1 MLKKQKRP
9 PYLCRLILSLL
20 SEYQQNYSICGDLE
34 EMYHE
39 IVADKNTLFA
49 SLWFWYQT
57 ILCLS
62 KYTAAKMYWSFAMIK
77 NYIKIAFRNIQRHKG
92 YSSINIAGL
101 ALGLTA
107 VILILLLV
115 QFEISFDKYHK
126 NADRIYRVMRGRQ
139 GSDRMSY
146 LTQPP
151 LALTLKAEF
160 PEVESATRF
169 YPAGKIHISFEEKN
183 FFEAGFYFTD
193 PETFDIFSFELMDGD
208 PNKVFTDPY
217 SVIISEAVAKKYFG
231 NKNPIGKIISYKSEH
246 DFKITGVMKDLP
258 DNSIFAVNFLA
269 PFKTTQIMDS
279 FHNHE
284 SWRYSSYRTYFLLNK
299 ESNIQD
305 LERKIPDLITKHFDE
320 KTAKQIRFDFQPL
333 TKIHLQ
339 SEQVKVIY
347 LLSSVAILILII
359 ACINYINLATACSTQ
374 RMKEIG
380 IRKVIGA
387 YRHQLIKQILGE
399 SILFSIIAFSL
410 AIILVALLLPS
421 FNVFVER
428 NLIFNPVE
436 NLQFLSWLVVLL
448 LFVSFVAG
456 GYPAFAIST
465 FNPMTTFRNRIAG
478 SKGSK
483 LRNSLVVGQ
492 FLISITLI
500 IATLI
505 IKDQMHFIRNKDVG
519 FAKDQILVIDIR
531 DKRLK
536 SNLESIKSEL
546 KRNLNILTVT
556 SSIDLPNESGAA
568 TRSDWSGRQQDKE
581 QEIFINFIDY
591 DYIDLYEIDIKQG
604 RNFSKDFVSDTAG
617 AFLLN
622 ETAIKE
628 IGWEEPVGKEFKHF
642 LGGRTGTVIGVV
654 SDFHML
660 PLHQSIQPI
669 CLDLNPARANRILSI
684 KIKDENIPKTIAYVQ
699 KTMAIFS
706 PNYPFE
712 YMFFDDVFDSSY
724 KLDQKVESILTLF
737 AVLAIFIACL
747 GLLGLASFITIQ
759 RTKEIGV
766 RKVVGASVSQIVNML
781 TKQII
786 KWVLIA
792 TVIAWPISYFVMNKW
807 LQTFAYKTDI
817 NFVIFI
823 IAAFAAIFISFF
835 TVSYQS
841 IKAAI
846 DNPVKSLR
854 YE

>member
-1 MLKKQKRP
+1 LIHKPKRP
-9 PYLCRLILSLL
+9 PYLCRLILSQL
-20 SEYQQNYSICGDLE
+20 SEYQNNYSICGDLE

-39 IVADKNTLFA
+39 ITSEKSRLFA
-49 SLWFWYQT
+49 SLWFWFQT
-57 ILCLS
+57 LLCLS
-62 KYTAAKMYWSFAMIK
+62 KYSATKLYWSFAMIK
-77 NYIKIAFRNIQRHKG
+77 NYLKISFRNLIRHKG
-92 YSSINIAGL
+92 YSFINIAGL

-126 NADRIYRVMRGRQ
+126 NADQIYRVMRGKQ
-139 GSDRMSY
+139 GPDRMSY

-151 LALTLKAEF
+151 LAPTLKSEF

-169 YPAGKIHISFEEKN
+169 YRLGKTHISYQTKN
-183 FFEAGFYFTD
+183 FFETGFCFTD
-193 PETFDIFSFELMDGD
+193 PESFEIFSFELLEGD
-208 PNKVFTDPY
+208 PNKVLDDPY
-217 SVIISEAVAKKYFG
+217 SVVISEAMANKYFG
-231 NKNPIGKIISYKSEH
+231 SENPIGKIIHFKGEH
-246 DFKITGVMKDLP
+246 DFKITGILKDLP
-258 DNSIFAVNFLA
+258 DNSILKFDFIA
-269 PFKTTQIMDS
+269 PFKTTQIIDS

-284 SWRYSSYRTYFLLNK
+284 SWGYSSYRTYFLLNK
-299 ESNIQD
+299 DANLKD
-305 LERKIPDLITKHFDE
+305 LENKIPGLITKYFDE
-320 KTAKQIRFDFQPL
+320 KTAKEIRFEFQPL

-339 SEQVKVIY
+339 SDRVKIIY
-347 LLSSVAILILII
+347 LLTSVAILILII
-359 ACINYINLATACSTQ
+359 ACINYINLATARSTQ

-399 SILFSIIAFSL
+399 SILFSILAFFL
-410 AIILVALLLPS
+410 ATILVGLLLPS

-428 NLIFNPVE
+428 NLIFNPLE
-436 NLQFLSWLVVLL
+436 NLQFLSWLAALL
-448 LFVSFVAG
+448 IFVSFVAG
-456 GYPAFAIST
+456 SYPAFAIST
-465 FNPMTTFRNRIAG
+465 FNPMTTFRNQVAG
-478 SKGSK
+478 TKGSR

-519 FAKDQILVIDIR
+519 FAKDQILVVDIR
-531 DKRLK
+531 DNKLR

-546 KRNLNILTVT
+546 KQNPNILTVA

-568 TRSDWSGRQQDKE
+568 TRSDWSGRPQDKE

-591 DYIDLYEIDIKQG
+591 DYIDLFEIDIKQG
-604 RNFSKDFVSDTAG
+604 RNFSKIFSSDAAG

-622 ETAIKE
+622 EIAIKE
-628 IGWEEPVGKEFKHF
+628 IGWDDPVGKEFKHF
-642 LGGRTGTVIGVV
+642 FGGRTGTVVGVV

-684 KIKDENIPKTIAYVQ
+684 KIKDENIPKTVSYVQ
-699 KTMAIFS
+699 ETMAKFS

-712 YMFFDDVFDSSY
+712 YRFFDEVFDSSY
-724 KLDQKVESILTLF
+724 KLERKVESIFTLF
-737 AVLAIFIACL
+737 ALLAIFIACL
-747 GLLGLASFITIQ
+747 GLLGLASFTTIQ

-766 RKVVGASVSQIVNML
+766 RKVVGASVAQIVGML
-781 TKQII
+781 SKQIT

-792 TVIAWPISYFVMNKW
+792 TVIAWPISYFAMNKW

-817 NFVIFI
+817 NFLIFL
-823 IAAFAAIFISFF
+823 IAAFAAIFISFL
-835 TVSYQS
+835 TVGYQS
-841 IKAAI
+841 IKAALA
-846 DNPVKSLR
+846 NPVKSLR